1 MAEAASVLG
10 WDGAEAAI
18 MDAAQEVLCVQG
30 VEESMLGTMGLNDL
44 WTEVLGAVNDML
56 VCAAE
61 AERVAEAVREAESVA
76 EAVVEASGGFQ
87 FLEALL
93 IWSRPYL
100 LYIPEFPKDKSQQQR
115 CPENLLATQAE
126 AEEQPAPEAEAEE
139 QPAAEAEAEEQ
150 PAVKAEGLV
159 AEAEEPI
166 AEGQTAT
173 KATEP
178 ATDAE
183 EQPAAEAEA
192 EAEE

>member
-1 MAEAASVLG
+1 MG

-30 VEESMLGTMGLNDL
+30 VEVSMLGTMGLNDL

-115 CPENLLATQAE
+115 CPEKQLATK
-126 AEEQPAPEAEAEE
+126 AEAEE